1 MVGNGIISVLLLGK
15 SQISKITFAVWIC
28 AISKHQCLVQVV
40 YVSVV
45 KLAQVC
51 CQFQSLMNLVVL
63 KWHTPQHEID
73 TMIKMGVQRDQ
84 ACIGVDFNAGWILG
98 SE

>member
-1 MVGNGIISVLLLGK
+1 MVY
-15 SQISKITFAVWIC
+15 QIC
-28 AISKHQCLVQVV
+28 AITNITLDYYLVA
-40 YVSVV
+40 YISVV

-51 CQFQSLMNLVVL
+51 CQFQGLMNLVVL

-73 TMIKMGVQRDQ
+73 TMIKIGVQTDQ
-84 ACIGVDFNAGWILG
+84 ACIGVDFSAGWILG